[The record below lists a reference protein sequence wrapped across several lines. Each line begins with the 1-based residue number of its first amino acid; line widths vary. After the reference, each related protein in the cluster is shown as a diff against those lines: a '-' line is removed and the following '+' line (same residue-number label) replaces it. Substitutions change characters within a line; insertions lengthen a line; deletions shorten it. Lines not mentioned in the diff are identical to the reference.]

1 MEDSYVLQLLAPKFK
16 EFHLCFCG
24 YAQCNP
30 LHSFGPAARPNYII
44 HYILDGKGFYQV
56 GDRKYE
62 LSKGQGFLIEP
73 ETLTFYQADKE
84 EPWTYLWIGFGG
96 TRAGYRLH
104 DIGLNSGQLIFQCSY
119 GNELKQIV
127 LSMLKHTQST
137 TTNIYFLQGKLY
149 EFFSVLSR
157 DSALEATQ
165 EISQENNYIQ
175 EAISFIRNH
184 YSKGISVTDVAEH
197 LNVNRSYLYALFK
210 NALDMS
216 PKEFLTKFCVSRAK
230 EQLTLTDFS
239 IEHIAHSC
247 GYHDALVFSKA
258 FKAQIGLT
266 PREYRKQNRA
276 ETQDTLVA
284 SQNELESL
292 MIKGKAYIHEESKNR
307 QNEI

>member
-149 EFFSVLSR
+149 EFFLFFPVTAPWKQPRRFPRKIIISRRQFHSSETITPKESVLR
-157 DSALEATQ
+157 MWPN
-165 EISQENNYIQ
+165 I
-175 EAISFIRNH
+175 
-184 YSKGISVTDVAEH
+184 
-197 LNVNRSYLYALFK
+197 
-210 NALDMS
+210 
-216 PKEFLTKFCVSRAK
+216 
-230 EQLTLTDFS
+230 
-239 IEHIAHSC
+239 
-247 GYHDALVFSKA
+247 
-258 FKAQIGLT
+258 
-266 PREYRKQNRA
+266 
-276 ETQDTLVA
+276 
-284 SQNELESL
+284 
-292 MIKGKAYIHEESKNR
+292 
-307 QNEI
+307 